1 MVPRLSWNRHQNQR
15 RFCAGAVGVRQN
27 KVGRPGS
34 ARGNTLKIGDLV
46 QDQSRAVRKHRPWV
60 GIIIAVG
67 NRPYSSRAPE
77 HQEVQV
83 HFLGHNVSRWML
95 TRQLEVLSEA
105 R

>member
-1 MVPRLSWNRHQNQR
+1 MKR
-15 RFCAGAVGVRQN
+15 
-27 KVGRPGS
+27 
-34 ARGNTLKIGDLV
+34 GDLV
-46 QDQSRAVRKHRPWV
+46 QEQSGARGRSSWV